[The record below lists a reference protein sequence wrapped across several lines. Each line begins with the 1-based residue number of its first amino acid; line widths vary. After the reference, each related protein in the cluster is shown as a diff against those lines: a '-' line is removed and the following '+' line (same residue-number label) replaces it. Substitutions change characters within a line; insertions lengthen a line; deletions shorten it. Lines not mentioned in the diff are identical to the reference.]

1 MEELVEGY
9 IVNQNGANI
18 KEYEFGYGTGGGNI
32 CGPIALFN
40 VLHHLG
46 EDVLFSKVIDD
57 LEKGNG
63 MFLDG
68 ILGSQPYELQ
78 QNLIDTGYTTEA
90 EHLYF
95 QTEVKLDEHLKEH
108 DAAIIMY
115 LYFTPNIGGHY
126 ITVFYDEDRKEY
138 SIYGES
144 STVDVTKSYDEF
156 MKDEAT
162 SPNYYF
168 IVIYVDK

>member
-1 MEELVEGY
+1 
-9 IVNQNGANI
+9 
-18 KEYEFGYGTGGGNI
+18 
-32 CGPIALFN
+32 
-40 VLHHLG
+40 
-46 EDVLFSKVIDD
+46 
-57 LEKGNG
+57 
-63 MFLDG
+63 
-68 ILGSQPYELQ
+68 
-78 QNLIDTGYTTEA
+78 
-90 EHLYF
+90 
-95 QTEVKLDEHLKEH
+95 LKEH
-108 DAAIIMY
+108 DATIIMY